1 MNSNAQSLRAALAL
15 SWRMLRR
22 DLRAGELGLL
32 LVALIIAVAS
42 LTSVGF
48 FTDRVAQALGREAN
62 QLLGGDLVLV
72 SDHALDPA
80 YRQEARARGL
90 QSVVSTTFTSMASHG
105 ESAQLAGV
113 KAVEAGHPLRGAIRI
128 APGLNQPDAAA
139 PGIPAP
145 GELWLDERLASAL
158 GAKVGDRIGLGAST
172 FRMAAVLSFESDR
185 GANFFSL
192 LPRLI
197 VNAADL
203 PATGLIQPGSRVVER
218 LHVAGEAG
226 AVAAFDAWARPRLKR
241 GESLEN
247 VDNARPEVRSILDR
261 TERFLRFAAMLAVV
275 LAAVAVGLATRRF
288 VERHLDGCAVMR
300 CVGASQSRLMGLFL
314 GEFALLGLGAGAIG
328 CLIGFAVQ
336 FGLNALLGSLVGFP
350 LPAPGGWPV
359 LHGLGVSLLLLLG
372 FALPPL
378 IRLGRVPTL
387 RVLRREWDGMAAREG
402 LAWAAG
408 ALVLAGLLVAIA
420 RDWLLGA
427 AVVGGFA
434 LAFAVYG
441 LVGWVALAVLGRVRG
456 VAGSG
461 WRYGI
466 ASLKRRPVASLVQI
480 LALGMGITALLL
492 LTLVRGDLLANWKQ
506 ATPSDAPNRFVINIQ
521 PEQLEPVRAFFRAE
535 GRPAPNLQPMIRG
548 RLVAV
553 NGRPVGPDDYT
564 EDRARRL
571 VDRDFNL
578 SFDTRL
584 PDGNSVVEGFWHGQ
598 ASTPQFSVEQGLAQT
613 LGLKMGDVLSFE
625 IAGTRSEARITS
637 LRKLDWDS
645 MRVNFFVIAGPGM
658 LESFPASYITS
669 FYLPATQMD
678 FANRLV
684 AAFPNFTVID
694 VAAVISQ
701 IQGMVDQLIAA
712 VQFVFGFA
720 VVAGVIVLFGAL
732 QSTHDEREK
741 EMAILRTLGARNA
754 QLRAALLA
762 EFAVLGLVAGG
773 LAGVGASGIGWALG
787 HFVFKLPYVPDLLPV
802 LAGALAGVAVVTLA
816 GWYGTRHLLAQP
828 PLASLRALN

>member
-1 MNSNAQSLRAALAL
+1 MNPTALSLRASLAL

-72 SDHALDPA
+72 SDHALDPTW
-80 YRQEARARGL
+80 RQEATARGL
-90 QSVVSTTFTSMASHG
+90 RSVVSSTFTSMASHG

-113 KAVEAGHPLRGAIRI
+113 KAVEEGHPLRGAIRI
-128 APGLNQPDAAA
+128 APGLNQPDAPA
-139 PGIPAP
+139 PGIPAR

-158 GAKVGDRIGLGAST
+158 GARVGDQIGLGASR

-192 LPRLI
+192 LPRL
-197 VNAADL
+197 VFNAADL
-203 PATGLIQPGSRVVER
+203 PGTGLIQPGSRVVHR
-218 LHVAGEAG
+218 LHVAGEAQ
-226 AVAAFDAWARPRLKR
+226 AVAGFDAWARPRLKR

-300 CVGASQSRLMGLFL
+300 CMGASQSRLMGLFL
-314 GEFALLGLGAGAIG
+314 GEFALLGLGAGVAG
-328 CLIGFAVQ
+328 CLIGFGVQ
-336 FGLNALLGSLVGFP
+336 FGLNTLLGSLVGFP

-359 LHGLGVSLLLLLG
+359 AHGLGVSLLLLLG

-441 LVGWVALAVLGRVRG
+441 LVGWAALAALGRVRG
-456 VAGSG
+456 VASSG

-492 LTLVRGDLLANWKQ
+492 LTLVRSDLLANWKQ
-506 ATPSDAPNRFVINIQ
+506 ATPIDAPNRFVINIQ
-521 PEQLEPVRAFFRAE
+521 PEQLEPVREFFRAE

-548 RLVAV
+548 RLVAI
-553 NGRPVGPDDYT
+553 NGRPVGPDDYA
-564 EDRARRL
+564 EDRAKRL

-578 SFDTRL
+578 SFDARL
-584 PDGNSVVEGFWHGQ
+584 PDGNSVVEGLWHGQ

-613 LGLKMGDVLSFE
+613 LGLNMGDVLTFE

-669 FYLPATQMD
+669 FYLPATKMD

-694 VAAVISQ
+694 VAAVIAQ

-741 EMAILRTLGARNA
+741 ELAILRTLGARNA
-754 QLRAALLA
+754 QLRSALLA
-762 EFAVLGLVAGG
+762 EFAVLGLIAGG

-787 HFVFKLPYVPDLLPV
+787 HFVFKLPYVPGVLPV

-828 PLASLRALN
+828 PLASLGALN